1 MSIVIPLSELNQL
14 FGGNQEKLGNSK
26 FCTGIALIQWN
37 KQIKSGISN
46 YNSQDKEL
54 DFSENLYL
62 NKIKREI
69 SKILRKEKEDTN
81 VLIFK
86 DATASGLQNYGVLM
100 GYKEEKLK
108 YLNIDGD
115 D

>member
-1 MSIVIPLSELNQL
+1 
-14 FGGNQEKLGNSK
+14 
-26 FCTGIALIQWN
+26 
-37 KQIKSGISN
+37 
-46 YNSQDKEL
+46 
-54 DFSENLYL
+54 
-62 NKIKREI
+62 
-69 SKILRKEKEDTN
+69 LRREKEDTN
-81 VLIFK
+81 ILIFK